1 MAKIPAKNELTDLLK
16 QKDFEYLSNQ
26 SKKITLP
33 ANSTV
38 FRQGD
43 ACENYLLILE
53 GSVKVFSRA
62 ENGREI
68 ILYRVQNGQ
77 SCTLTTACLFAN
89 NPYPAE
95 GITETDST
103 ALMIP
108 QSVFNRALAESE
120 EFRRIVFDQY
130 AKRLSDVIN
139 LVESL
144 SFGHIDI
151 RLARLLLQLS
161 PDKGKSMD
169 KHTDT
174 IKMTHQELATEL
186 GSARE
191 VISRQLKEFE
201 KKQLISL
208 QRGSVIISNRNELQ
222 KIADKT

>member
-1 MAKIPAKNELTDLLK
+1 MPELEASNSLTELLK
-16 QKDFEYLSNQ
+16 EKDFGYLNTESQ
-26 SKKITLP
+26 KVTVP

-43 ACENYLLILE
+43 TCKNYLLVLK

-95 GITETDST
+95 GITEVDTT

-108 QSVFNRALAESE
+108 LPIFNRALAESE
-120 EFRRIVFDQY
+120 EFRKIIFDQY
-130 AKRLSDVIN
+130 AQRLSDVIS

-161 PDKGKSMD
+161 KS
-169 KHTDT
+169 TDT
-174 IKMTHQELATEL
+174 IETTHHILATEL

-201 KKQLISL
+201 KKQIISL
-208 QRGSVIISNRNELQ
+208 QRGSVTVINRQELL
-222 KIADKT
+222 KIAE

>member
-1 MAKIPAKNELTDLLK
+1 MSNIPADNALTELIKLAE
-16 QKDFEYLSNQ
+16 FNYINNQ

-33 ANSTV
+33 ANSIV

-103 ALMIP
+103 ALMIS
-108 QSVFNRALAESE
+108 QAVFNRALAESE
-120 EFRRIVFDQY
+120 EFRRIIFDNY

-151 RLARLLLQLS
+151 RLARLLLQLGTDS
-161 PDKGKSMD
+161 
-169 KHTDT
+169 DT
-174 IKMTHQELATEL
+174 IQTTHQILATEL

-201 KKQLISL
+201 REQIISL
-208 QRGSVIISNRNELQ
+208 QRGSINIYNRNSLQ
-222 KIADKT
+222 KLAK

>member
-1 MAKIPAKNELTDLLK
+1 MSKDSHINSLAELFK
-16 QKDFEYLSNQ
+16 QKEFEYIKSQ
-26 SKKITLP
+26 SQSVNVP
-33 ANSTV
+33 ANTTI

-43 ACENYLLILE
+43 SCENYLLVLK

-68 ILYRVQNGQ
+68 VLYRVQDGQ
-77 SCTLTTACLFAN
+77 SCTLTTACLFAK

-108 QSVFNRALAESE
+108 RSVFNQALAESD
-120 EFRRIVFDQY
+120 EFRKIIFDQY
-130 AKRLSDVIN
+130 ATRLSDVIN
-139 LVESL
+139 LVENL
-144 SFGHIDI
+144 SFGHLEI

-161 PDKGKSMD
+161 ADSNLIE
-169 KHTDT
+169 T
-174 IKMTHQELATEL
+174 THHILATEL

-201 KKQLISL
+201 RQQLIIL
-208 QRGSVIISNRNELQ
+208 QRGSIQIVERKKLLKMAE
-222 KIADKT
+222 

>member
-1 MAKIPAKNELTDLLK
+1 MPDTKTNNSLIDLLEK
-16 QKDFEYLSNQ
+16 KSYAYLSEQ
-26 SKKITLP
+26 SQKVNVP
-33 ANSTV
+33 AHSTI

-43 ACENYLLILE
+43 LCKNYLLVLK

-68 ILYRVQNGQ
+68 TLYRVQEGE
-77 SCTLTTACLFAN
+77 SCTLTTACLFAS

-95 GITETDST
+95 GITETDAT

-108 QSVFNRALAESE
+108 QSVFNKALSESE
-120 EFRRIVFDQY
+120 EFRKIIFDQY
-130 AKRLSDVIN
+130 AKRLRDVIS
-139 LVESL
+139 LVENL

-161 PDKGKSMD
+161 EQ
-169 KHTDT
+169 TNT
-174 IKMTHQELATEL
+174 IETTHQILATEL

-201 KKQLISL
+201 NKQLISL
-208 QRGSVIISNRNELQ
+208 QRGSITISSRDNLKKII
-222 KIADKT
+222 D

>member
-1 MAKIPAKNELTDLLK
+1 MTDIPADNALTELLK
-16 QKDFEYLSNQ
+16 QAKFDYINNQ
-26 SKKITLP
+26 SKKITVP

-43 ACENYLLILE
+43 ACENYLLVLE

-77 SCTLTTACLFAN
+77 SCTLTTACLFAS

-103 ALMIP
+103 ALMIS

-120 EFRRIVFDQY
+120 EFRQIIFDQY
-130 AKRLSDVIN
+130 AKRLSDVIH

-161 PDKGKSMD
+161 TDS
-169 KHTDT
+169 DT
-174 IKMTHQELATEL
+174 IQTTHQTLATEL

-201 KKQLISL
+201 REQLISL
-208 QRGSVIISNRNELQ
+208 QRGSINISNRKNLQ
-222 KIADKT
+222 KIAD

>member
-1 MAKIPAKNELTDLLK
+1 MPELEVSNSLTELLK
-16 QKDFEYLSNQ
+16 RKGFEYLNTQ
-26 SKKITLP
+26 SQKITVP

-43 ACENYLLILE
+43 ACKNYLLVLE
-53 GSVKVFSRA
+53 GSVKVFNRA

-77 SCTLTTACLFAN
+77 SCTLTTACLFAD

-95 GITETDST
+95 GLTEVDST

-108 QSVFNRALAESE
+108 LPIFNRALAESE
-120 EFRRIVFDQY
+120 EFRQIIFDQY
-130 AKRLSDVIN
+130 AQRLSDVIN

-161 PDKGKSMD
+161 KS
-169 KHTDT
+169 TDT
-174 IKMTHQELATEL
+174 IETTHHILATEL

-201 KKQLISL
+201 KKQIISL
-208 QRGSVIISNRNELQ
+208 QRGNITVINRQQLL
-222 KIADKT
+222 KIAE